1 MSNFTNNIKVKE
13 KEIYGKPESKFNC
26 EMDIYRQLIDES
38 LHGFIKFMEA
48 INSAITVLE
57 ENLVMSNVKFKARIK
72 DAIGTV
78 KNSDKKTLDD
88 IFGFEL
94 ITPTET
100 DKEILM
106 LLIHK
111 IYDEKFCCRENNHN
125 KSNGYHAH
133 HRVGVLKKQ
142 FTGYELEDIES
153 YILSTKTRKLK
164 TEYRDLS
171 RETQLQMPT
180 DELYED
186 VYLYPYLREQ
196 IIQEGC
202 LDKAIVDALKE
213 AVTVI
218 KEQVE
223 DTSDI
228 PAVEVQFKTASV
240 AEEAIFGKARHNKY
254 KPVDSQEIISSYNSR
269 KLMRGMHFPFKFYRD
284 NGKMRLQPTSIT
296 LVEMYPFL
304 REPII
309 NFNKS
314 HTGPLASY
322 DMYFATIFP
331 DLKKYVKEIS
341 KREPCLKVRNTNK
354 DAIWS
359 ILKLKALNP
368 DFSIPDYVAQKEEM
382 KGEQAK

>member
-57 ENLVMSNVKFKARIK
+57 ENLVMSNVEFKARIK

-78 KNSDKKTLDD
+78 RNSDKKALDD

-94 ITPTET
+94 ITPNET

-111 IYDEKFCCRENNHN
+111 IYDEKICRRENNHN

-133 HRVGVLKKQ
+133 HRVGVLKNQ
-142 FTGYELEDIES
+142 FTGYEFENIES
-153 YILSTKTRKLK
+153 YILSAKTKRLK

-171 RETQLQMPT
+171 RKTQLQMPT
-180 DELYED
+180 DELYEEI
-186 VYLYPYLREQ
+186 YLYPHLREQ

-202 LDKAIVDALKE
+202 LEKTIVDTLKTTL
-213 AVTVI
+213 TVI

-228 PAVEVQFKTASV
+228 PAVEVQFKTSSV
-240 AEEAIFGKARHNKY
+240 AEEAVFGKARHNKY
-254 KPVDSQEIISSYNSR
+254 KPVDSQEIINSYNNR

-284 NGKMRLQPTSIT
+284 NGKMKLQPTSTT

-309 NFNKS
+309 NFNKN
-314 HTGPLASY
+314 HPNALASY

-331 DLKKYVKEIS
+331 ELKNYVKELS
-341 KREPCLKVRNTNK
+341 KKEPCLKVRNTNK
-354 DAIWS
+354 DAIWK

-368 DFSIPDYVAQKEEM
+368 DFSIPDYVAQKKQM